1 MQLTCRCCSGSRL
14 GTLAGTPTKG
24 PGVDE
29 TEKGTTA
36 NRCPTCGSS
45 EGYEAQLRERARLAR
60 ELHDSVVQQV
70 FSMRMHAKAL
80 RAEVAP
86 GHVGDPDR
94 VCSAADELLG
104 LTQQALA
111 DLRALVLRLHP
122 TELTGRG
129 LAAAV
134 CEHAESVR
142 SASGLR
148 IDVAVDELPE
158 LPVELKEDLFRIVQE
173 ALHNVV
179 KHAEATRATIRLRR
193 TDSGEIALDIDDN
206 GVGYRRDRVGGVGL
220 TSMRERARRWG
231 GSMEIG
237 NIEIGNEA
245 QGCRV
250 GVRVPWAPG
259 GRRPQAGGAT
269 PR

>member
-1 MQLTCRCCSGSRL
+1 M
-14 GTLAGTPTKG
+14 
-24 PGVDE
+24 DE

-36 NRCPTCGSS
+36 NCCPTCGGSS
-45 EGYEAQLRERARLAR
+45 DGYEVQLRERARLAR

-86 GHVGDPDR
+86 GHVGDLDR
-94 VCSAADELLG
+94 MRSAADELLG

-111 DLRALVLRLHP
+111 DLRSLVLRLHP

-142 SASGLR
+142 SASGLLVGVEM
-148 IDVAVDELPE
+148 DDLPE
-158 LPVELKEDLFRIVQE
+158 LPVELKEDLYRIVQE

-179 KHAEATRATIRLRR
+179 KHAGATKATIRFQFM
-193 TDSGEIALDIDDN
+193 DSGEMVLEIDDN
-206 GVGYRRDRVGGVGL
+206 GIGYRRDRPGGLGL

-231 GSMEIG
+231 GNMDIG
-237 NIEIGNEA
+237 NMDIGNGD

-250 GVRVPWAPG
+250 AVRVPSAP
-259 GRRPQAGGAT
+259 
-269 PR
+269 